1 MEIWSLQL
9 LLGLIGEA
17 LINDDDILDEL
28 LYQLIRWKM
37 LETTLLSFI
46 DLTMLMWQS
55 QSMTDSM
62 IGWDYHVS
70 IMK

>member
-28 LYQLIRWKM
+28 LYQLIRW
-37 LETTLLSFI
+37 
-46 DLTMLMWQS
+46 
-55 QSMTDSM
+55 
-62 IGWDYHVS
+62 
-70 IMK
+70 